1 MNILFIVK
9 KLLMSIFKYT
19 VVNEQLLNIG
29 TNLSFRKLNEQ
40 NCELFFFFF
49 FVWLWYWFSMG
60 IKWKII
66 KLFQLIILSHSLK
79 TFARIKSDFTICSVC

>member
-40 NCELFFFFF
+40 NCELFFFFVC
-49 FVWLWYWFSMG
+49 FVFL
-60 IKWKII
+60 
-66 KLFQLIILSHSLK
+66 
-79 TFARIKSDFTICSVC
+79 